1 MWSGDIYQVYNLE
14 VMKWF
19 EKLTGVQEKVQND
32 RLVDHPALILV
43 CHKEWG
49 GKISNRTSVE
59 IMIKEFSKELEKS
72 YVFIQYRKNDTFER
86 YWKQIQFYFAL
97 SQNNSFRL
105 KCTQAVIIPA
115 LASLVV

>member
-32 RLVDHPALILV
+32 RLVDHLALILV
-43 CHKEWG
+43 CHKEWE

-59 IMIKEFSKELEKS
+59 IMIK
-72 YVFIQYRKNDTFER
+72 
-86 YWKQIQFYFAL
+86 
-97 SQNNSFRL
+97 
-105 KCTQAVIIPA
+105 
-115 LASLVV
+115 